1 MTDHSDCNSCGVSS
15 CGARDR
21 RQGESDEQFQ
31 LRQRLERNLC
41 RIEHKILVM
50 SGKGGVGKST
60 TALNLALALAAEGKA
75 VGLLDV
81 DLHGPSLPTML
92 GMADQRPQMGEEG
105 ILPLDFQGLRVMS
118 IGFLLESRDQAMIM
132 RGPMKHG
139 AIQQF
144 LADVAWGPLD
154 VLVIDCPPGTG
165 DEPLS
170 AAQLLGAGAGAVIV
184 TTPQDVALVDVEKSV
199 SFARQLK
206 MNILGVIENMAGFV
220 CPHCNEVTDLFGRGG
235 GEKLAGRMDI
245 PFLGRIPLDPR
256 LVQSGDSGRPFLLEH
271 GDSIAAEALR
281 HVARSALKQL
291 TETH

>member
-1 MTDHSDCNSCGVSS
+1 
-15 CGARDR
+15 
-21 RQGESDEQFQ
+21 
-31 LRQRLERNLC
+31 
-41 RIEHKILVM
+41 
-50 SGKGGVGKST
+50 GVGKST

-92 GMADQRPQMGEEG
+92 GMGDKRPQMGEEG
-105 ILPLDFQGLRVMS
+105 IIPLDFQGLRVMS

-170 AAQLLGAGAGAVIV
+170 AAQLLGEGAGAVIV

-206 MNILGVIENMAGFV
+206 MNIIGIVENMAGFV
-220 CPHCNEVTDLFGRGG
+220 CPHCEEITDLFGRGG
-235 GEKLAGRMDI
+235 GEKLARERGVE
-245 PFLGRIPLDPR
+245 FLGRIPLDPR
-256 LVQSGDSGRPFLLEH
+256 MVQAGDTGRPFLVEH
-271 GDSIAAEALR
+271 GDSAAAEALR
-281 HVARSALKQL
+281 HVARCALKQL
-291 TETH
+291 GLAA

>member
-1 MTDHSDCNSCGVSS
+1 MSDHENCDSCGVSS

-21 RQGESDEQFQ
+21 KPQENDEQFQ
-31 LRQRLERNLC
+31 ARQRLERNLC
-41 RIEHKILVM
+41 QIDNKILVM

-60 TALNLALALAAEGKA
+60 TALNLALALAKEGKA

-92 GMADQRPQMGEEG
+92 GMADQRPHATEEG
-105 ILPLDFQGLRVMS
+105 IIPLEFQGLRVMS
-118 IGFLLESRDQAMIM
+118 IGFLLEQSDQAMIM

-144 LADVAWGPLD
+144 LADVVWGPLD

-170 AAQLLGAGAGAVIV
+170 AAQLLGRGADTVIV
-184 TTPQDVALVDVEKSV
+184 TTPQDVALVDVEKSI
-199 SFARQLK
+199 SFSRQLNI
-206 MNILGVIENMAGFV
+206 NILGIIENMAGFV
-220 CPHCNEVTDLFGRGG
+220 CPHCEEVTDLFGRGG
-235 GEKLAGRMDI
+235 GEKLADKTQV

-256 LVQSGDSGRPFLLEH
+256 MVVAGDSGKPFILDHPDTE
-271 GDSIAAEALR
+271 AAKALQ
-281 HVARSALKQL
+281 HVAQTAIEKM
-291 TETH
+291 ENAA

>member
-1 MTDHSDCNSCGVSS
+1 MSDHENCDSCGVSS

-21 RQGESDEQFQ
+21 KPQENDEQFQ
-31 LRQRLERNLC
+31 ARQRLERNLC
-41 RIEHKILVM
+41 QIDNKILVM

-60 TALNLALALAAEGKA
+60 TALNLALALAKEGKA

-92 GMADQRPQMGEEG
+92 GMADQRPHATEEG
-105 ILPLDFQGLRVMS
+105 IIPLGFQGLRVMS
-118 IGFLLESRDQAMIM
+118 IGFLLEQSDQAMIM

-144 LADVAWGPLD
+144 LADVVWGPLD

-170 AAQLLGAGAGAVIV
+170 AAQLLGRGAGTVIV
-184 TTPQDVALVDVEKSV
+184 TTPQDVALVDVEKSI
-199 SFARQLK
+199 SFSRQLNI
-206 MNILGVIENMAGFV
+206 NILGVIENMAGFV
-220 CPHCNEVTDLFGRGG
+220 CPHCEEVTDLFGRGG
-235 GEKLAGRMDI
+235 GEKLADKTQV

-256 LVQSGDSGRPFLLEH
+256 MVVAGDSGKPFILDHPDTE
-271 GDSIAAEALR
+271 AARALQ
-281 HVARSALKQL
+281 HVAQTAIEKM
-291 TETH
+291 ETAA

>member
-1 MTDHSDCNSCGVSS
+1 MSDHSDCNSCGVSS
-15 CGARDR
+15 CSARDR
-21 RQGESDEQFQ
+21 KQNESDEQFQ
-31 LRQRLERNLC
+31 MRQRMERNLC
-41 RIEHKILVM
+41 QIGHKILVM

-92 GMADQRPQMGEEG
+92 GMDDKRPQMGEEG
-105 ILPLDFQGLRVMS
+105 IIPLDFQGLRVMS

-170 AAQLLGAGAGAVIV
+170 AAQLLGEGAGAVIV

-206 MNILGVIENMAGFV
+206 MNIIGIIENMAGFV

-235 GEKLAGRMDI
+235 GEKLAHDKGI
-245 PFLGRIPLDPR
+245 EFLGRIPLDPR
-256 LVQSGDSGRPFLLEH
+256 MVQAGDTGRPFLVEH
-271 GDSIAAEALR
+271 GDSVAAEALR
-281 HVARSALKQL
+281 HVARCALKQL
-291 TETH
+291 GLAA

>member
-1 MTDHSDCNSCGVSS
+1 MSDHSDCNSCGVSS
-15 CGARDR
+15 CSARDR
-21 RQGESDEQFQ
+21 KQNESDEQFQ
-31 LRQRLERNLC
+31 MRQRMERNLC
-41 RIEHKILVM
+41 QIGHKILVM

-92 GMADQRPQMGEEG
+92 GMGDKRPQMGEEG
-105 ILPLDFQGLRVMS
+105 IIPLDFQGLRVMS

-170 AAQLLGAGAGAVIV
+170 AAQLLGEGAGAVIV

-206 MNILGVIENMAGFV
+206 MNIIGIVENMAGFV
-220 CPHCNEVTDLFGRGG
+220 CPHCEEITDLFGRGG
-235 GEKLAGRMDI
+235 GEKLARERGVE
-245 PFLGRIPLDPR
+245 FLGRIPLDPR
-256 LVQSGDSGRPFLLEH
+256 MVQAGDAGRPFLVEH
-271 GDSIAAEALR
+271 GDSLAAEALR
-281 HVARSALKQL
+281 HVARCALKQL
-291 TETH
+291 GLAA

>member
-1 MTDHSDCNSCGVSS
+1 
-15 CGARDR
+15 
-21 RQGESDEQFQ
+21 
-31 LRQRLERNLC
+31 
-41 RIEHKILVM
+41 
-50 SGKGGVGKST
+50 GVGKST

-92 GMADQRPQMGEEG
+92 GMGDKRPQMGEEG
-105 ILPLDFQGLRVMS
+105 IIPLDFQGLRVMS

-170 AAQLLGAGAGAVIV
+170 AAQLLGEGAGAVIV

-206 MNILGVIENMAGFV
+206 MNIIGIIENMAGFV

-235 GEKLAGRMDI
+235 GEKLARDKGI
-245 PFLGRIPLDPR
+245 EFLGRIPLDPR
-256 LVQSGDSGRPFLLEH
+256 MVQAGDAGKPFLVEH
-271 GDSIAAEALR
+271 ADSVAAEALR

-291 TETH
+291 GAAA

>member
-15 CGARDR
+15 CSARNR
-21 RQGESDEQFQ
+21 QQGESDEQFQ
-31 LRQRLERNLC
+31 MRQRLNRNLC

-60 TALNLALALAAEGKA
+60 TALNLALALAAEDKA

-92 GMADQRPQMGEEG
+92 GMSDQRPQMGEEG

-170 AAQLLGAGAGAVIV
+170 AAQLLGEGAGAVIV

-206 MNILGVIENMAGFV
+206 MNIIGVIENMAGFV

-235 GEKLAGRMDI
+235 GERLAGRMDI

-271 GDSIAAEALR
+271 ADSIAAEALR
-281 HVARSALKQL
+281 HVARSALKRL
-291 TETH
+291 TEAA